1 MSLLDFEK
9 PIAELEAKLN
19 DMKQLAKDNDKD
31 VKAAIN
37 ALEKK
42 ILELKKETFENLTG
56 WQRVQLS
63 RHPDRP
69 YTQDYIYEITSDFVE
84 LHGDRTVGDDKAM
97 IGGFGSIEGQ
107 TFM

>member
-19 DMKQLAKDNDKD
+19 DMKQLAKDSDKD
-31 VKAAIN
+31 VQAAIK

-63 RHPDRP
+63 RHPERP
-69 YTQDYIYEITSDFVE
+69 YTLDYIY
-84 LHGDRTVGDDKAM
+84 L
-97 IGGFGSIEGQ
+97 
-107 TFM
+107 